1 MLFDN
6 VTDIYISCR
15 HFVVSREGTGKGLGQ
30 GDSLGSSF

>member
-6 VTDIYISCR
+6 VTDIYIYISCR

-30 GDSLGSSF
+30 G